1 MIGVGPFGM
10 LRVVVVGLALAGAL
24 SLLRWAIDTAPMSSL
39 RRQALRQGA
48 PLMGV
53 LLGALY
59 LAWVVQQLFTEEA
72 PFAAAGVL
80 GVLFGGLWLA
90 RHVLLDGLTG
100 AVLRAG
106 GTLGRGDQV
115 RLDGVTGRV
124 RWLGVRV
131 LALQTPS
138 GDEVLVPYSR
148 LSRDAVTRTPRTDG
162 AARHVFTLPRAA
174 DGGLPDPER
183 IRRAALLCHWCS
195 AGRPPVVE
203 PGGDGLRVTVFLLDP
218 DRGPWVEEVVRKA
231 TAPDPSPSAP
241 TIA

>member
-10 LRVVVVGLALAGAL
+10 LRVVLVGLALAGAL
-24 SLLRWAIDTAPMSSL
+24 SLLRWAIDTAPMSSG

-53 LLGALY
+53 LLGVLY

-90 RHVLLDGLTG
+90 RHVLHDGLTG

-106 GTLGRGDQV
+106 GTLARGDQV
-115 RLDGVTGRV
+115 RIDGVTGRV
-124 RWLGVRV
+124 RWLGARV

-162 AARHVFTLPRAA
+162 AARHVFVLPRSP
-174 DGGLPDPER
+174 DGTLPDPER
-183 IRRAALLCHWCS
+183 IRRTALLCHWCS
-195 AGRPPVVE
+195 AGRAPVVE
-203 PGGDGLRVTVFLLDP
+203 AAADGLRVTVFLIEA
-218 DRGPWVEEVVRKA
+218 DRGPMVEETVRRA
-231 TAPDPSPSAP
+231 SQPSSAP